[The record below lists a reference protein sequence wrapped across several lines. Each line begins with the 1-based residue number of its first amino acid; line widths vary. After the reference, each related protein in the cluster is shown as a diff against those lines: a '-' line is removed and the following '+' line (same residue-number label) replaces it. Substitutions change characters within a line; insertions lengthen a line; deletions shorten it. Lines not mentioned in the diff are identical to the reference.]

1 MNNLIKAKQKIKR
14 LFPQLK
20 KYDFRIWQGAGED
33 IFNLQCCINDEF
45 YGNIYQV
52 NFKNKTLYNCI

>member
-1 MNNLIKAKQKIKR
+1 MDNLIEIKQKIKT

-20 KYDFRIWQGAGED
+20 KCDFRLWQGEGKG

-45 YGNIYQV
+45 CGNIYQI
-52 NFKNKTLYNCI
+52 NLKNKTLYNCI